1 MMINELNTVDPET
14 VNIVNIDIQGIKDMN
29 YKRDKHNTYI
39 YS

>member
-1 MMINELNTVDPET
+1 MIKELNGIDPET
-14 VNIVNIDIQGIKDMN
+14 INEVNVDISQLKDMN